1 MRLILALLV
10 AAAASTACASGGPE
24 VPAPL
29 RDPTGMYD
37 FTTELEGQMI
47 SGTVEI
53 TGTTGDYSGWVSTNV
68 TEPIPVTSVTVVE
81 NEMTVLA
88 QAPDAPVTMVFTFTG
103 NDFVAEWEYAGQ
115 VGVARGSKRASPGN

>member
-1 MRLILALLV
+1 MRLTLALI
-10 AAAASTACASGGPE
+10 AAATTAACASGGPE

-29 RDPTGMYD
+29 RNPTGMYD
-37 FTTELEGQMI
+37 FTTELEGQTI
-47 SGTVEI
+47 TGTVEI
-53 TGTTGDYSGWVSTNV
+53 TGTEGAYTGWVSTDV

-103 NDFVAEWEYAGQ
+103 NDFVADWEYAGQ
-115 VGVARGSKRASPGN
+115 VGVARGSKRAGSPS